1 MTTPAILQIL
11 PALDEGGIEQGTL
24 EIADSIVRAGGKA
37 IVASAGGRLE
47 IQLRHS
53 GVEHICLPK
62 IGSRNPIYLARNIR
76 TVRQILEDRKINLV
90 HARSRIPAWVT
101 RFACQSNKIPFVT
114 TWHGV
119 HANTFPG
126 KKLYNAVLASGDR
139 VIAISQ
145 FIAKRLEDEYHVD
158 AHRLRIIP
166 RGVNTQRFSPEAVN
180 GQRIHQLAEKWRI
193 PINSPVILVPGRLTA
208 WKGQG
213 FVLQALSGLSIS
225 RPELKWCC
233 IFVGSTSAHQ
243 RYVRNLLAQTDRFNL
258 SHRVHFAGH
267 CDDVPAALALSTM
280 VIVPSLKPEPF
291 GRVIIEAQAM
301 CKPVIVTQHNTA
313 TETVQKG
320 ITGLCVPPRDPLALA
335 HAIAWIL
342 KAPHSSLSKMTTA
355 ARNMVIARYTTSAMQ
370 HATLRV
376 YDELLQTSLASTFV
390 DHTS

>member
-1 MTTPAILQIL
+1 MTIPSILQIL

-24 EIADSIVRAGGKA
+24 EIADSIVRAGGRA
-37 IVASAGGRLE
+37 IVVSAGGRLE
-47 IQLRHS
+47 IHLRHS
-53 GVEHICLPK
+53 GIEHICIPK
-62 IGSRNPIYLARNIR
+62 IGSRNPIYFARNIR
-76 TVRQILEDRKINLV
+76 AVRQILHDKKINLV

-101 RFACQSNKIPFVT
+101 HFARRSNQIPFVT

-145 FIAKRLEDEYHVD
+145 FIAKRLKDEYQVD
-158 AHRLRIIP
+158 AHRLRTIP
-166 RGVNTQRFSPEAVN
+166 RGVNIQKFSPEAVN
-180 GQRIHQLAEKWRI
+180 KQRVDQLAEKWYT
-193 PINSPVILVPGRLTA
+193 PTNSSVILVPGRLTA
-208 WKGQG
+208 WKGQS
-213 FVLQALSGLSIS
+213 FVLQALSRLSIS
-225 RPELKWCC
+225 QPELKWYC
-233 IFVGSTSAHQ
+233 IFVGSPSDHQ
-243 RYVRNLLAQTDRFNL
+243 RYFRSLLAQTDQFNL

-267 CDDVPAALALSTM
+267 CDDIPAALALSTM

-301 CKPVIVTQHNTA
+301 CKPIIVTQHST
-313 TETVQKG
+313 TIETVQEG
-320 ITGLCVPPRDPLALA
+320 ITGLCIPPRDPLALA

-342 KAPHSSLSKMTTA
+342 KAPHSSLSKMTIA
-355 ARNMVIARYTTSAMQ
+355 ARNMVLAHYTTWAMQ

-390 DHTS
+390 DNTS